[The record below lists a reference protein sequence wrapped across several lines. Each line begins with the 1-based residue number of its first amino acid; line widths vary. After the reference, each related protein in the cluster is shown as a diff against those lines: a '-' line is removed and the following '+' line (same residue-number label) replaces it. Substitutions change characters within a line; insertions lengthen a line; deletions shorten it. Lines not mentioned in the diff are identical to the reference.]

1 MSAESLDILKN
12 QSRRA
17 RRASNVKT
25 IMLHVHSRI
34 VSSML
39 PYQVILVAGIHKTWK
54 PAISFVMYLKEA
66 GDIHVCAA
74 CQRQIDLLL
83 VERFYCSLTTF
94 LASKWPQIWHDLSFV
109 QLRDWSLANFSTGS
123 WCAALSL
130 SSLSCFLQVLWQGV
144 NRKSPALL
152 VCRDGLRTDLHLL
165 ELLDWWSHECTV
177 LLSLVVL

>member
-39 PYQVILVAGIHKTWK
+39 PSQVILVAGIHKRWK
-54 PAISFVMYLKEA
+54 PVISFVMYLKEA

-109 QLRDWSLANFSTGS
+109 QLRDWIIGKLFNRFLMCCPFSVISFLFLASPLARCQQKISSTACLQRWLKNRLASTGTA
-123 WCAALSL
+123 WLMIPWVYCVA
-130 SSLSCFLQVLWQGV
+130 
-144 NRKSPALL
+144 
-152 VCRDGLRTDLHLL
+152 
-165 ELLDWWSHECTV
+165 
-177 LLSLVVL
+177 SLVL